1 MKGGILQKLEKGRIR
16 RKKIKNKGRTLQKF
30 KKAEYCKD
38 SRNAGYLRFKKGRI
52 LFNNYKVQRIIKM
65 LCHVDNIILT
75 VVERKPVKLSH
86 INSLGQKA
94 ELIRKSK
101 LFSKPV
107 RHLEQQ
113 QQQQKHMK
121 KSRSVPIG
129 RREGTRERENTAH
142 NSKLSSKTTRWKWGG
157 GGGGGGRQVLKK
169 SNR

>member
-1 MKGGILQKLEKGRIR
+1 MKTEIRCGRYIYISHRDTADFYFKKKEKKAR
-16 RKKIKNKGRTLQKF
+16 F

-52 LFNNYKVQRIIKM
+52 LFNNYKVQRIIKI

-94 ELIRKSK
+94 EQMGTITEVNVMVTELIRKSK

-142 NSKLSSKTTRWKWGG
+142 NSKLSSKTTR
-157 GGGGGGRQVLKK
+157 
-169 SNR
+169 